1 MVHVRALTTTATGLR
16 TRTNML
22 NASMRKQNYETRL
35 PAIEDNSG
43 VTKQCA
49 VSSNLHARSTGNYS
63 PVTTSAC
70 TLAATL
76 CYASHICGCTPCHRC
91 QVIVHVLSL
100 HDRTHACVLAPLSS
114 ASPLLSVRNG
124 RHRALSISFVPLSLS
139 LANLVSL
146 GRTLVLK

>member
-1 MVHVRALTTTATGLR
+1 MTDDLVHVRALTTATGLR

-22 NASMRKQNYETRL
+22 NASMRKQNYETSL
-35 PAIEDNSG
+35 TAIEDNSG

-76 CYASHICGCTPCHRC
+76 CT
-91 QVIVHVLSL
+91 L
-100 HDRTHACVLAPLSS
+100 RTS
-114 ASPLLSVRNG
+114 AA
-124 RHRALSISFVPLSLS
+124 ALPAID
-139 LANLVSL
+139 A
-146 GRTLVLK
+146 R

>member
-1 MVHVRALTTTATGLR
+1 MVHVRALTTATGLR

-22 NASMRKQNYETRL
+22 NASMRKQNYETSL

-43 VTKQCA
+43 VTKQYA

-76 CYASHICGCTPCHRC
+76 CTLRTP
-91 QVIVHVLSL
+91 
-100 HDRTHACVLAPLSS
+100 AA
-114 ASPLLSVRNG
+114 
-124 RHRALSISFVPLSLS
+124 ALPAID
-139 LANLVSL
+139 A
-146 GRTLVLK
+146 R